1 MNKSKLILISALV
14 GIVLL
19 LSIVGIGTDSTTT
32 PTQDVQKEARSAT
45 EVAPA
50 QNPIVQTDTSSQNKI
65 ESLYPVVSVVDG
77 DTLKVS
83 INGAIETIRLIG
95 INTPETVDPRKPVEC
110 FGKEASTKAKSVLTG
125 KNVLIETD
133 VSQGERDKYDRL
145 LAYVF
150 LENGTNFNKMMISEG
165 YAYEY
170 TYNAPYKYQSEFK
183 TAEANARNN
192 KIGLWADGV
201 CDTPTTTSVPA
212 QTTQS
217 STAYICSYNAYNC
230 TDFKTHNEAQ
240 KVFEECGGT
249 SNDIHRLD
257 QDKDGLA
264 CETLP

>member
-1 MNKSKLILISALV
+1 MNKSKLIIISASV

-19 LSIVGIGTDSTTT
+19 FIIVGIGTDSTTT
-32 PTQDVQKEARSAT
+32 PAQDVQTEAQGAT

-50 QNPIVQTDTSSQNKI
+50 QNPIVQTDTSSQSKT

-83 INGAIETIRLIG
+83 INGATETIRLIG
-95 INTPETVDPRKPVEC
+95 INTPETVDPRKSVEC
-110 FGKEASTKAKSVLTG
+110 FGKEASNKAKSVLTG

-133 VSQGERDKYDRL
+133 ASQGERDKYDRL

-170 TYNAPYKYQSEFK
+170 TYNTPYKYQSEFK
-183 TAEANARNN
+183 AAEVAARNN
-192 KIGLWADGV
+192 KLGLWADGA
-201 CDTPTTTSVPA
+201 CNA
-212 QTTQS
+212 QTTVPVPSQPAQP
-217 STAYICSYNAYNC
+217 STTYTCSYNAYNC
-230 TDFKTHNEAQ
+230 ANFTTHNEAQ
-240 KVFEECGGT
+240 NVFEGCGGT